1 MKLFNILI
9 DEAPLKV
16 VLSLLLGILT
26 GIGYALLI
34 PLVMSSLETSGDFPA
49 LNQGNIWFF
58 SFEVSHFR
66 FAALFFLSCIVIIVA
81 RTCSQLLLSWVAID
95 ATSQLRRKY
104 YDTIL
109 RAPLEKLE
117 KVGSPRLIASITTDV
132 KTVIQGAQHLPDLL
146 ISGVTTLGMLLFLM
160 YLNTNL
166 FWFVCK
172 AIVFAVITFQIPL
185 LLGSRFFR
193 RARHKIDV
201 LHEGIRGNIQG
212 VKELKLCAEK
222 RHDYMNE
229 VLLRAEDEVRRAN
242 KRGLT
247 ILRSAMNYGDM
258 ISFFVIGFSAFIFV
272 NRHSV
277 SAEELTGAIMVLLYI
292 SAPISVVLSAI
303 PDLVSAN
310 VSLKTVDK
318 LFSEMPHEEIAQ
330 TVQVLPPWQTLHL
343 RHVSYRYE
351 VDGERGG
358 FAVGPINFEIHRGE
372 TTFIV
377 GGNGSG
383 KSTVGKLIT
392 AHYFP
397 EAGTVSLGQQVIDRE
412 WIATYR
418 NQLSLISADFYLFD
432 RLFGAA
438 KHADEATI
446 QKYLEWMQLD
456 HKLTLTNGRISTL
469 SVSDGQRKRL
479 ALVVALLED
488 KSIYLFDE
496 WAADQDP
503 EFKKAF
509 YHDVLPYLKSRNK
522 AVVVISHDD
531 RYFDV
536 ADRIYVME
544 SGVAREMPAPR
555 PLDKVIHLSSDSM
568 KEACRTQ
575 MLTRALYAE
584 DQESFKD

>member
-1 MKLFNILI
+1 VKLFNILI

-34 PLVMSSLETSGDFPA
+34 PLVMSSLETSADFPA
-49 LNQGNIWFF
+49 LNKGNVWFF

-81 RTCSQLLLSWVAID
+81 RTYSQLLLSWVAID

-146 ISGVTTLGMLLFLM
+146 ISAVTALGMLLFLM

-193 RARHKIDV
+193 HARYKIDV

-222 RHDYMNE
+222 RHDYMSE
-229 VLLRAEDEVRRAN
+229 VLMRSEDDVGRAN

-258 ISFFVIGFSAFIFV
+258 ISFFVIGFTAFIFV

-303 PDLVSAN
+303 PNLVSAN
-310 VSLKTVDK
+310 VSLKAVDK

-330 TVQVLPPWQTLHL
+330 TVHELAPWQTLHL

-351 VDGERGG
+351 VDGERAG
-358 FAVGPINFEIHRGE
+358 FAVGPFSFDIHRGE

-383 KSTVGKLIT
+383 KSTVGKIIT

-412 WIATYR
+412 WITTYR
-418 NQLSLISADFYLFD
+418 NQLSLISSDFYLFD

-469 SVSDGQRKRL
+469 SLSDGQRKRL

-544 SGVAREMPAPR
+544 SGVAREMSAPR
-555 PLDKVIHLSSDSM
+555 PLDKVLHLSSDSM
-568 KEACRTQ
+568 KERVPELRC
-575 MLTRALYAE
+575 
-584 DQESFKD
+584 

>member
-34 PLVMSSLETSGDFPA
+34 PLVMSSLETSADFPA
-49 LNQGNIWFF
+49 LNKGNVWFF

-81 RTCSQLLLSWVAID
+81 RTYSQLLLSWVAID

-146 ISGVTTLGMLLFLM
+146 ISAVTALGMLLFLM

-193 RARHKIDV
+193 HARYKIDV

-222 RHDYMNE
+222 RHDYMSE
-229 VLLRAEDEVRRAN
+229 VLMRSEDDVGRAN

-258 ISFFVIGFSAFIFV
+258 ISFFVIGFTAFIFV

-303 PDLVSAN
+303 PNLVSAN
-310 VSLKTVDK
+310 VSLKAVDK

-330 TVQVLPPWQTLHL
+330 TVHELAPWQTLHL

-351 VDGERGG
+351 VDGERAG
-358 FAVGPINFEIHRGE
+358 FAVGPFSFDIHRGE

-383 KSTVGKLIT
+383 KSTVGKIIT
-392 AHYFP
+392 AHYFA

-412 WIATYR
+412 WITTYR
-418 NQLSLISADFYLFD
+418 NQLSLISSDFYLFD

-438 KHADEATI
+438 KHANEATI

-469 SVSDGQRKRL
+469 FLSDGQRKRL

-568 KEACRTQ
+568 KERVPELRC
-575 MLTRALYAE
+575 
-584 DQESFKD
+584 

>member
-49 LNQGNIWFF
+49 LNQGKIWFF

-81 RTCSQLLLSWVAID
+81 RTYSQLLLSWVAID

-132 KTVIQGAQHLPDLL
+132 KTVIQGSQHLPDLL
-146 ISGVTTLGMLLFLM
+146 ISGVTALGMLLFLM

-172 AIVFAVITFQIPL
+172 AIVFGAITFQIPL

-193 RARHKIDV
+193 RARHKIDE

-229 VLLRAEDEVRRAN
+229 VLLRSEDEVRRAN

-272 NRHSV
+272 NRHFV

-310 VSLKTVDK
+310 VSLKIVDK

-358 FAVGPINFEIHRGE
+358 FAVGPISFEIHRGE

-392 AHYFP
+392 SHYFP

-446 QKYLEWMQLD
+446 QKYLVWMQLD

-469 SVSDGQRKRL
+469 SLSDGQRKRL
-479 ALVVALLED
+479 ALVVALLEN

-555 PLDKVIHLSSDSM
+555 TLDKVIHLSNRLH
-568 KEACRTQ
+568 EGGVPELRC
-575 MLTRALYAE
+575 
-584 DQESFKD
+584 

>member
-1 MKLFNILI
+1 
-9 DEAPLKV
+9 
-16 VLSLLLGILT
+16 
-26 GIGYALLI
+26 
-34 PLVMSSLETSGDFPA
+34 
-49 LNQGNIWFF
+49 
-58 SFEVSHFR
+58 
-66 FAALFFLSCIVIIVA
+66 
-81 RTCSQLLLSWVAID
+81 
-95 ATSQLRRKY
+95 
-104 YDTIL
+104 
-109 RAPLEKLE
+109 
-117 KVGSPRLIASITTDV
+117 
-132 KTVIQGAQHLPDLL
+132 
-146 ISGVTTLGMLLFLM
+146 
-160 YLNTNL
+160 
-166 FWFVCK
+166 
-172 AIVFAVITFQIPL
+172 
-185 LLGSRFFR
+185 
-193 RARHKIDV
+193 
-201 LHEGIRGNIQG
+201 
-212 VKELKLCAEK
+212 
-222 RHDYMNE
+222 
-229 VLLRAEDEVRRAN
+229 VRRAN
-242 KRGLT
+242 KRGMT

-277 SAEELTGAIMVLLYI
+277 SPEELTGAIMVLLYI

-318 LFSEMPHEEIAQ
+318 LFSEMPHEKIAQ
-330 TVQVLPPWQTLHL
+330 TVHELAPWQTLHL

-351 VDGERGG
+351 VDGERVG
-358 FAVGPINFEIHRGE
+358 FAVGPVSFDIHKGE

-397 EAGTVSLGQQVIDRE
+397 EAGTVSLGQQVIDSE
-412 WIATYR
+412 WITTYR
-418 NQLSLISADFYLFD
+418 NQLSLISSDFYLFD

-469 SVSDGQRKRL
+469 SLSDGQRKRL

-544 SGVAREMPAPR
+544 SGVAREMEVPR
-555 PLDKVIHLSSDSM
+555 PRAKVINLSDSL
-568 KEACRTQ
+568 KERVPN
-575 MLTRALYAE
+575 LTC
-584 DQESFKD
+584 

>member
-1 MKLFNILI
+1 VKLFNILI

-34 PLVMSSLETSGDFPA
+34 PLVMSSLETSADFPA
-49 LNQGNIWFF
+49 LNKGNVWFF

-81 RTCSQLLLSWVAID
+81 RTYSQLLLSWVAID

-146 ISGVTTLGMLLFLM
+146 ISAVTALGMLLFLM

-193 RARHKIDV
+193 HARYKIDV

-222 RHDYMNE
+222 RHDYMSE
-229 VLLRAEDEVRRAN
+229 VLMRSEDDVGRAN

-258 ISFFVIGFSAFIFV
+258 ISFFVIGFTAFIFV

-303 PDLVSAN
+303 PNLVSAN
-310 VSLKTVDK
+310 VSLKAVDK

-330 TVQVLPPWQTLHL
+330 TVHELAPWQTLHL

-351 VDGERGG
+351 VDGERAG
-358 FAVGPINFEIHRGE
+358 FAVGPFSFDIHRGE

-383 KSTVGKLIT
+383 KSTVGKIIT

-412 WIATYR
+412 WITTYR
-418 NQLSLISADFYLFD
+418 NQLSLISSDFYLFD

-469 SVSDGQRKRL
+469 SLSDGQRKRL

-544 SGVAREMPAPR
+544 SGVAREMSAPR

-568 KEACRTQ
+568 KERVPELRC
-575 MLTRALYAE
+575 
-584 DQESFKD
+584 

>member
-1 MKLFNILI
+1 MKLFNILL

-49 LNQGNIWFF
+49 LNQGTVWFF

-66 FAALFFLSCIVIIVA
+66 FAALFFLSCIVIILA
-81 RTCSQLLLSWVAID
+81 RTYSQLLLSWVAID

-117 KVGSPRLIASITTDV
+117 KVGGPRLIASITTDV

-146 ISGVTTLGMLLFLM
+146 ISGVTALGMLLFLM

-172 AIVFAVITFQIPL
+172 AIVFAAITFQIPL
-185 LLGSRFFR
+185 LLGTRFFR

-229 VLLRAEDEVRRAN
+229 VLLRSEDEVRRAN

-258 ISFFVIGFSAFIFV
+258 ISFFVIGFTAFIFV

-343 RHVSYRYE
+343 RHVLYRYE

-358 FAVGPINFEIHRGE
+358 FAVGPISFEIHRGE

-397 EAGTVSLGQQVIDRE
+397 EAGTVSLGQQVIDRD
-412 WIATYR
+412 WIVTYR

-456 HKLTLTNGRISTL
+456 NKLTLTNGRISTL
-469 SVSDGQRKRL
+469 SLSDGQRKRL

-568 KEACRTQ
+568 KE

>member
-1 MKLFNILI
+1 VKLFNILI
-9 DEAPLKV
+9 DEAPFKV
-16 VLSLLLGILT
+16 FLSLLLGILT

-34 PLVMSSLETSGDFPA
+34 PLVMSSLESNGDFPA
-49 LNQGNIWFF
+49 LHQGNVLFF
-58 SFEVSHFR
+58 SLEVSHFR
-66 FAALFFLSCIVIIVA
+66 FAGLFFLSCIVIIVA
-81 RTCSQLLLSWVAID
+81 RTYSQLLLSWVAID

-109 RAPLEKLE
+109 RAPLERLE
-117 KVGSPRLIASITTDV
+117 KVGSSRLIASITTDV

-146 ISGVTTLGMLLFLM
+146 ISGVTALGMLLFLM

-172 AIVFAVITFQIPL
+172 AIVFGAVTFQIPL
-185 LLGSRFFR
+185 LLGSRFFS
-193 RARHKIDV
+193 RARHKIDG

-212 VKELKLCAEK
+212 VKELKLCSEK

-229 VLLRAEDEVRRAN
+229 VLSRAEDDVRRAN

-277 SAEELTGAIMVLLYI
+277 SSEELTGAIMVLLYI
-292 SAPISVVLSAI
+292 SAPISVLLGAI

-310 VSLKTVDK
+310 VSLKAVDK
-318 LFSEMPHEEIAQ
+318 LFSDMPHEGIAHSL
-330 TVQVLPPWQTLHL
+330 QVLAPWQTLHL

-351 VDGERGG
+351 VDGGERSG
-358 FAVGPINFEIHRGE
+358 FAVGPISFEVHRGE

-392 AHYFP
+392 THYFP
-397 EAGTVSLGQQVIDRE
+397 EAGSLSLDQQVIDQDLVS
-412 WIATYR
+412 TYR
-418 NQLSLISADFYLFD
+418 NQVSLISADYYLFD
-432 RLFGAA
+432 RLFGEA
-438 KHADEATI
+438 KHADEAKI
-446 QKYLEWMQLD
+446 QKYLKWMQLG
-456 HKLTLTNGRISTL
+456 HKLTLKDGRISTL
-469 SVSDGQRKRL
+469 SLSDGQRKRL

-488 KSIYLFDE
+488 KSIYVFDE

-536 ADRIYVME
+536 ADRLYVME
-544 SGVAREMPAPR
+544 CGVARDMAVPR
-555 PLDKVIHLSSDSM
+555 PRPQGEQSELRRSEGVRAESH
-568 KEACRTQ
+568 T
-575 MLTRALYAE
+575 LT
-584 DQESFKD
+584 

>member
-9 DEAPLKV
+9 DEAPFKV

-34 PLVMSSLETSGDFPA
+34 PVVMSSLETNGDFPA
-49 LNQGNIWFF
+49 LNQGNVWFF

-81 RTCSQLLLSWVAID
+81 RTYSQLLLSWVAID
-95 ATSQLRRKY
+95 VTSQLRRKY

-109 RAPLEKLE
+109 QAPLEKLE

-146 ISGVTTLGMLLFLM
+146 ISGVTALGMLLFLL
-160 YLNTNL
+160 YLNTDL

-172 AIVFAVITFQIPL
+172 AIVFGAVTFQIPL
-185 LLGSRFFR
+185 LLASRFFR
-193 RARHKIDV
+193 RARHKIDT

-222 RHDYMNE
+222 RNDYMKE
-229 VLLRAEDEVRRAN
+229 VLLRSEDDVRRAN

-258 ISFFVIGFSAFIFV
+258 ISLFVIGFSAFVFV

-277 SAEELTGAIMVLLYI
+277 SPEELTGAIMVLLYI
-292 SAPISVVLSAI
+292 SAPISVVLGSI

-310 VSLKTVDK
+310 VSLKAVDK
-318 LFSEMPHEEIAQ
+318 LFSEMPQEEIAQ
-330 TVQVLPPWQTLHL
+330 TMQELPLWQTLHL
-343 RHVSYRYE
+343 RGVSYRYE
-351 VDGERGG
+351 VEGERSG
-358 FAVGPINFEIHRGE
+358 FGVGPIDFEIHRGE

-383 KSTVGKLIT
+383 KSTVGKLIS

-397 EAGTVSLGQQVIDRE
+397 EGGTVSLGQQAIDRE

-418 NQLSLISADFYLFD
+418 NQLSLISTDFYLFD

-438 KHADEATI
+438 KHEDEATI
-446 QKYLEWMQLD
+446 RKYLEWMQLD
-456 HKLTLTNGRISTL
+456 HKLTLTYGRVSTL
-469 SVSDGQRKRL
+469 SLSDGQRKRL

-488 KSIYLFDE
+488 KSIYLFDD

-531 RYFDV
+531 RYFDA

-544 SGVAREMPAPR
+544 SGMSREMPVPGR
-555 PLDKVIHLSSDSM
+555 LDKVIRPSSDPV
-568 KEACRTQ
+568 KERVPE
-575 MLTRALYAE
+575 L
-584 DQESFKD
+584 

>member
-1 MKLFNILI
+1 MRLFNILI

-49 LNQGNIWFF
+49 LNQGNVWFF
-58 SFEVSHFR
+58 SFEVSHSR

-81 RTCSQLLLSWVAID
+81 RTYSQLLLSWVAID
-95 ATSQLRRKY
+95 ASSQLRRKY

-146 ISGVTTLGMLLFLM
+146 ISAVTALGMLLFLM

-172 AIVFAVITFQIPL
+172 AIVFGAITFQIPL
-185 LLGSRFFR
+185 LLGSRFFG

-229 VLLRAEDEVRRAN
+229 VLLRAENDVLKAS
-242 KRGLT
+242 KRGMT

-258 ISFFVIGFSAFIFV
+258 ISFFVIGFSAFVFV

-277 SAEELTGAIMVLLYI
+277 SPEELTGAIMVLLYI
-292 SAPISVVLSAI
+292 SAPISVLLGAI
-303 PDLVSAN
+303 PDIVSAN
-310 VSLKTVDK
+310 VSLTTVDK
-318 LFSEMPHEEIAQ
+318 LFSDMPHEKIAQ
-330 TVQVLPPWQTLHL
+330 TVHELAPWQTLHL
-343 RHVSYRYE
+343 RQVSYRYE

-383 KSTVGKLIT
+383 KSTVGKIIT
-392 AHYFP
+392 AHYFV
-397 EAGTVSLGQQVIDRE
+397 EAGTLSLGQQVIDSE
-412 WIATYR
+412 WITTYR
-418 NQLSLISADFYLFD
+418 NQLSLISSDFYLFD

-438 KHADEATI
+438 KHADEARI
-446 QKYLEWMQLD
+446 QKYLKWMQLD

-469 SVSDGQRKRL
+469 SLSDGQRKRL

-536 ADRIYVME
+536 ADRIYVLE
-544 SGVAREMPAPR
+544 SGVAREIEVPR
-555 PLDKVIHLSSDSM
+555 PLDKVINLNDSL
-568 KEACRTQ
+568 KERVPN
-575 MLTRALYAE
+575 LTC
-584 DQESFKD
+584 

>member
-1 MKLFNILI
+1 VKLFNILI

-16 VLSLLLGILT
+16 LLSLLLGILT

-34 PLVMSSLETSGDFPA
+34 PLVMSSLEGNGDFPT
-49 LNQGNIWFF
+49 LHQGNVRFF
-58 SFEVSHFR
+58 SLEVSNFR

-81 RTCSQLLLSWVAID
+81 RTYSQLLLSWVAID
-95 ATSQLRRKY
+95 ATSKLRRKY

-117 KVGSPRLIASITTDV
+117 KVGSARLIASITTDV

-146 ISGVTTLGMLLFLM
+146 ISGVTALGMLLFLM
-160 YLNTNL
+160 YLNTDL

-172 AIVFAVITFQIPL
+172 AIIFGAVTFQIPL
-185 LLGSRFFR
+185 LLGSRFFG
-193 RARHKIDV
+193 RARQKIDV

-277 SAEELTGAIMVLLYI
+277 SSEELTGAIMVLLYI
-292 SAPISVVLSAI
+292 SAPISVVLGAI

-318 LFSEMPHEEIAQ
+318 LFADMPHEAIAQ
-330 TVQVLPPWQTLHL
+330 AVQVLPPWQTLHL
-343 RHVSYRYE
+343 RQVSYRYE
-351 VDGERGG
+351 VDGERAG
-358 FAVGPINFEIHRGE
+358 FAVGPISFDIRRGE
-372 TTFIV
+372 ITFIV

-383 KSTVGKLIT
+383 KSTVGKLMT

-397 EAGTVSLGQQVIDRE
+397 EAGTISLGQQVIDGD
-412 WIATYR
+412 WVATFR
-418 NQLSLISADFYLFD
+418 DQLSLISADYYLFD
-432 RLFGAA
+432 RLLGAA
-438 KHADEATI
+438 KHADEAKI
-446 QKYLEWMQLD
+446 QKYLKWMQLD

-469 SVSDGQRKRL
+469 SLSDGQRKRL

-509 YHDVLPYLKSRNK
+509 YHDVLPYLKSKNK

-544 SGVAREMPAPR
+544 SGVAREMVVPR
-555 PLDKVIHLSSDSM
+555 RVSKAINLSSDTM
-568 KEACRTQ
+568 KECVPN
-575 MLTRALYAE
+575 LTC
-584 DQESFKD
+584 

>member
-1 MKLFNILI
+1 VKLFNILI
-9 DEAPLKV
+9 EEAPFKV
-16 VLSLLLGILT
+16 VLSLLLGTLT

-49 LNQGNIWFF
+49 LHQGNVWFF

-81 RTCSQLLLSWVAID
+81 RTYSQLLLSWVAID
-95 ATSQLRRKY
+95 ASSQLRRKY

-117 KVGSPRLIASITTDV
+117 KVGGARLIASITTDV

-146 ISGVTTLGMLLFLM
+146 IGGVTALGMLLFLL

-172 AIVFAVITFQIPL
+172 AIIFGAITFQIPL
-185 LLGSRFFR
+185 ILGSRFFNSAR
-193 RARHKIDV
+193 RKIDV

-212 VKELKLCAEK
+212 VKELKLCTEK
-222 RHDYMNE
+222 RHDYLNE
-229 VLLRAEDEVRRAN
+229 VLLRAENDVRKAN
-242 KRGLT
+242 KRGMT
-247 ILRSAMNYGDM
+247 ILRSTMNYGDM

-292 SAPISVVLSAI
+292 SAPIGVVLGAI
-303 PDLVSAN
+303 PDIVSAN
-310 VSLKTVDK
+310 VSLKTVDR
-318 LFSEMPHEEIAQ
+318 LFSDMPHEKISQAVHELA
-330 TVQVLPPWQTLHL
+330 PWQTLHL

-351 VDGERGG
+351 VDGERAG
-358 FAVGPINFEIHRGE
+358 FAVGPVSFDIHKGE

-383 KSTVGKLIT
+383 KSTIGKIIT
-392 AHYFP
+392 GHYFA
-397 EAGTVSLGQQVIDRE
+397 EAGTLSLGQQAIDSE
-412 WIATYR
+412 WITTYR
-418 NQLSLISADFYLFD
+418 NQLSLISSDFYLFD

-446 QKYLEWMQLD
+446 QKYLKWMQLD

-469 SVSDGQRKRL
+469 SLSDGQRKRL

-509 YHDVLPYLKSRNK
+509 YHDVLPYLKSMNK

-544 SGVAREMPAPR
+544 SGVAREMEVAR
-555 PLDKVIHLSSDSM
+555 SRDKVIDLSDSL
-568 KEACRTQ
+568 KERVPD
-575 MLTRALYAE
+575 LTC
-584 DQESFKD
+584 

>member
-34 PLVMSSLETSGDFPA
+34 PLVMSSIETSGDFPA
-49 LNQGNIWFF
+49 LHQGNVWFF

-81 RTCSQLLLSWVAID
+81 RTYSQLLLSWVAID

-146 ISGVTTLGMLLFLM
+146 ISVVTALGMLLFLM

-172 AIVFAVITFQIPL
+172 AIIFGAITFQIPL
-185 LLGSRFFR
+185 LLGGRFFR

-229 VLLRAEDEVRRAN
+229 VLLRSEDDVRRAN
-242 KRGLT
+242 KLGMT

-272 NRHSV
+272 NHHSV

-292 SAPISVVLSAI
+292 SAPISVVLGAI

-330 TVQVLPPWQTLHL
+330 TVHELAPWQTLHL
-343 RHVSYRYE
+343 RQASYRYE

-358 FAVGPINFEIHRGE
+358 FAVGPISFEIHRGE

-392 AHYFP
+392 AHYFA
-397 EAGTVSLGQQVIDRE
+397 EAGTLSLGQQVIDRE
-412 WIATYR
+412 WITTYR

-438 KHADEATI
+438 KNADEATI

-469 SVSDGQRKRL
+469 SLSDGQRKRL

-555 PLDKVIHLSSDSM
+555 QLDKVIHLSSDSM
-568 KEACRTQ
+568 KERVPELRC
-575 MLTRALYAE
+575 
-584 DQESFKD
+584 

>member
-34 PLVMSSLETSGDFPA
+34 PLVMSSLETSADFPA
-49 LNQGNIWFF
+49 LNKGNVWFF

-81 RTCSQLLLSWVAID
+81 RTYSQLLLSWVAID

-146 ISGVTTLGMLLFLM
+146 ISAVTALGMLLFLM

-193 RARHKIDV
+193 HARYKIDV

-222 RHDYMNE
+222 RHDYMSE
-229 VLLRAEDEVRRAN
+229 VLMRSEDDVGRAN

-258 ISFFVIGFSAFIFV
+258 ISFFVIGFTAFIFV

-303 PDLVSAN
+303 PNLVSAN
-310 VSLKTVDK
+310 VSLKAVDK

-330 TVQVLPPWQTLHL
+330 TVHELAPWQTLHL

-351 VDGERGG
+351 VDGERAG
-358 FAVGPINFEIHRGE
+358 FAVGPFSFDIHRGE

-383 KSTVGKLIT
+383 KSTVGKIIT

-412 WIATYR
+412 WITTYR
-418 NQLSLISADFYLFD
+418 NQLSLISSDFYLFD

-469 SVSDGQRKRL
+469 SLSDGQRKRL

-544 SGVAREMPAPR
+544 SGVAREMSAPR
-555 PLDKVIHLSSDSM
+555 PLDKVLHLSSDSM
-568 KEACRTQ
+568 KERVPELRC
-575 MLTRALYAE
+575 
-584 DQESFKD
+584 